1 MAEVRLRFA
10 REAYKLLKPSYQL
23 IFDKDFKSVSK
34 VAYVVA
40 LTQNDRVTSEQRLC
54 ATSRPC
60 LETPKLNVSEI
71 TGGLVT
77 LNRFAD
83 GDAVCLNSLS
93 KRIHGNVSLCIDCNG
108 LHAITPV
115 HLSSW
120 RSSCLGTHGKLPLLC
135 IHAASHHFKLQFR
148 RSTHTKSLHERSHGH
163 FGQLAFEFVSFTR
176 AYSGRQS
183 NGTQEEPLY
192 RTKSAYYD
200 ILEVSPTATQ
210 TQIKTAYYKMSF
222 IYHPDKNAG
231 SEDATSRFAQISEA
245 YNVLGNKALRKKYD
259 RGILSQGDLQG
270 SGRPTV
276 KDSPASASGQQT
288 RARHSPSVGAD
299 QQNIFDFDAF
309 IRAHYGEQL
318 QRDKEL
324 RQRRKEMLKKQ
335 EQNYE
340 DVKLGRMKEITV
352 AMLLVMAMA
361 ILFNLKSSK

>member
-10 REAYKLLKPSYQL
+10 REAYTLLKPSYQL
-23 IFDKDFKSVSK
+23 VLDKKLKSISK
-34 VAYVVA
+34 AAYVVA
-40 LTQNDRVTSEQRLC
+40 LTLNDRATSEQRLG
-54 ATSRPC
+54 ASSRPF
-60 LETPKLNVSEI
+60 LETPKLKLSEI

-77 LNRFAD
+77 INRGAD
-83 GDAVCLNSLS
+83 RDAVCLNSLS
-93 KRIHGNVSLCIDCNG
+93 KHKHGNVSVCIDCNG

-120 RSSCLGTHGKLPLLC
+120 RSSCLGIYGKLPLLC
-135 IHAASHHFKLQFR
+135 IHTTSHRFKLNFR
-148 RSTHTKSLHERSHGH
+148 RSTHTKSLYGLSHGH
-163 FGQLAFEFVSFTR
+163 LGQLASEFVSFSR
-176 AYSGRQS
+176 AYSGRS
-183 NGTQEEPLY
+183 NGTQEEPLFKS
-192 RTKSAYYD
+192 KSAYYD

-210 TQIKTAYYKMSF
+210 TQIKTAYYKKSF
-222 IYHPDKNAG
+222 MYHPDKNAG
-231 SEDATSRFAQISEA
+231 SEDATSRFTQISEA
-245 YNVLGNKALRKKYD
+245 YHVLRNKALRKKYD

-276 KDSPASASGQQT
+276 RDSPASGQQT
-288 RARHSPSVGAD
+288 RARHAPSVGVD
-299 QQNIFDFDAF
+299 QQNIFDFDTF

-324 RQRRKEMLKKQ
+324 RQRRQEILKKR

-352 AMLLVMAMA
+352 GILLVMAMA